1 MTFDPLIVD
10 LVIKFVMINVVA
22 TLVLLG
28 GSFALGKGMLRG
40 LQWLE
45 AKFTT
50 TPTPSTKRSVPR
62 AHP

>member
-10 LVIKFVMINVVA
+10 LVIKFFVVNSVA

-28 GSFALGKGMLRG
+28 GSWALSKGLLRG